1 VCTAVLLAEFP
12 LLAALL
18 QQRNAGA
25 NWVLRV
31 WLDFCTKQLEQLR
44 KEDESLQQQLRALS
58 DVPEKDKAGK
68 GSSKDSLKDK
78 EEQLTKKA
86 NQVRRLTRFMFSL
99 SRMYGCCVCCYSG
112 RVWEVWAL
120 RWAMLTV
127 FGSRM

>member
-1 VCTAVLLAEFP
+1 LQYVCTAVLLAKFP

-31 WLDFCTKQLEQLR
+31 WLEFFTKQLEQLR
-44 KEDESLQQQLRALS
+44 KEDESLQQQLRTLS

-68 GSSKDSLKDK
+68 GSSKDSPKDK

-86 NQVRRLTRFMFSL
+86 NQVRR
-99 SRMYGCCVCCYSG
+99 V
-112 RVWEVWAL
+112 V
-120 RWAMLTV
+120 
-127 FGSRM
+127 